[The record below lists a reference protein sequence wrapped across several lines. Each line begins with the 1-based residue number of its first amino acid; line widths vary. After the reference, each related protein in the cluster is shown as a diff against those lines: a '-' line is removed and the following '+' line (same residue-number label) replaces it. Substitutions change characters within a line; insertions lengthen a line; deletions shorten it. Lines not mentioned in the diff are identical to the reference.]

1 MSATNAWIRDQLKD
15 RRERGLLRSDQI
27 LTQSSDGWTDPTGR
41 PFLNFASNDYLG
53 FTRRPEL
60 REAAARAALDFG
72 AGAGASRLVT
82 GTRPLH
88 VELEESVAR
97 LKGYPAARL
106 FGSGMMAAT
115 GVIPALLDAGC
126 DVFADRL
133 AHACLLD
140 GCRLSGARL
149 RRFRHN
155 DVEDLRTKLAAA
167 RADARKLVVTESI
180 FSMDG
185 DVAPLADI
193 ASAAAEAG
201 ADLMVDE
208 AHATGVWGPHGAGV
222 ASQLGLQSR
231 VAVSMGTFSKA
242 LGAQGGFVCCDGEMA
257 NWLLNAARTFVF
269 TTAPAPAVAAAALA
283 ALRLIGADP
292 DPGARVQAMARGL
305 RERLRAEGFDTG
317 ASQTQIIPVMVGGN
331 PEAVRIASA
340 LRDAGI
346 LAPAIRPPTVPDG
359 TARIR
364 ISICL
369 DHTEAD
375 LERLFTAL
383 IHAFDSTGVARCPR

>member
-1 MSATNAWIRDQLKD
+1 MSATKAWIREQLD
-15 RRERGLLRSDQI
+15 VRRNQGLLRGEQV
-27 LTQSSDGWTDPTGR
+27 LWQTPEGWHDDSGR
-41 PFLNFASNDYLG
+41 SLLNFASNDYLG
-53 FTRRPEL
+53 FSRRPEL

-88 VELEESVAR
+88 VELEEAVAH

-115 GVIPALLDAGC
+115 GVIPALLDVGC

-155 DVEDLRTKLAAA
+155 DTDDLRAKLATA
-167 RADARKLVVTESI
+167 RPGARKLVVTESI

-185 DVAPLADI
+185 DVAPLAEI
-193 ASAAAEAG
+193 AAVAAEAG

-222 ASQLGLQSR
+222 ASQLGRQSS

-242 LGAQGGFVCCDGEMA
+242 LGAQGGFICCDGEMA
-257 NWLLNAARTFVF
+257 DWLLNAARTFIF
-269 TTAPAPAVAAAALA
+269 TTAPAPAVVGAALA
-283 ALRLIGADP
+283 ALRLIAADP
-292 DPGARVQAMARGL
+292 DPGARVQAMARRL
-305 RERLRAEGFDTG
+305 RDRLRAEGFDTG

-331 PEAVRIASA
+331 QEALRIASA

-346 LAPAIRPPTVPDG
+346 IAPAIRPPTVPDG

-364 ISICL
+364 ISVCL

-375 LERLFTAL
+375 LDRLFTAL
-383 IHAFDSTGVARCPR
+383 VKAFDATGVARCPR

>member
-1 MSATNAWIRDQLKD
+1 MNATKAWIREQLED
-15 RRERGLLRSDQI
+15 RRGRSLLRSDQI
-27 LTQSSDGWTDPTGR
+27 LTQTPGGWMDPTGR

-60 REAAARAALDFG
+60 REAAARAALDIG

-82 GTRPLH
+82 GTRPVH
-88 VELEESVAR
+88 VELEATIAR

-115 GVIPALLDAGC
+115 GVIPALVDAGC
-126 DVFADRL
+126 IVFADRL

-155 DVEDLRTKLAAA
+155 DVDDLRAKLADA
-167 RADARKLVVTESI
+167 RPDARKLVVTESI

-193 ASAAAEAG
+193 AAAAEEAG

-257 NWLLNAARTFVF
+257 EWLLNAARTFVF
-269 TTAPAPAVAAAALA
+269 TTAPAPAVAGAALA
-283 ALRLIGADP
+283 ALRLITTDP
-292 DPGARVQAMARGL
+292 DPGGRVQAMARGL
-305 RERLRAEGFDTG
+305 RDRLRAEGFDTG
-317 ASQTQIIPVMVGGN
+317 ASESQIIPVMVGGN
-331 PEAVRIASA
+331 DDA
-340 LRDAGI
+340 LRVAAALRELGI

-364 ISICL
+364 ISVCL
-369 DHTEAD
+369 DHTAAD
-375 LERLFTAL
+375 LDRLFNAL
-383 IHAFDSTGVARCPR
+383 VQTFATTGVPRCPR